1 MCETRVLEQFVCWSC
16 GDVGLEGSCSSLQG
30 WKSIVGQGCRAAA
43 WTVFG
48 EAQNYSRR
56 MILSKLG
63 FSQSP
68 QINSCRSPGVII
80 CHFLGQS
87 DREEDLDSHRLQI
100 SDKS

>member
-1 MCETRVLEQFVCWSC
+1 MCWSC

-30 WKSIVGQGCRAAA
+30 WKSVVGQGSRPTA
-43 WTVFG
+43 FG
-48 EAQNYSRR
+48 KAQNYSRR

-68 QINSCRSPGVII
+68 QISSCRRADTVI
-80 CHFLGQS
+80 CHFLGPR
-87 DREEDLDSHRLQI
+87 DREEDLDGHRLQI